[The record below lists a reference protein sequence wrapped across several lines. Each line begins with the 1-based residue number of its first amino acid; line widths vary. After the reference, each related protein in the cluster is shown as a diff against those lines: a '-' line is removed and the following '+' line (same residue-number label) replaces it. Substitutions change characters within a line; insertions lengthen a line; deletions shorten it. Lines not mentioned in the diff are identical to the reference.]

1 MKWIDDH
8 TPSCMKDWPAQ
19 SPDLNPMENIWAILA
34 QQIYENCP
42 KTISGLKR
50 KIELFYKNF
59 SDKIIENCI
68 NSFPRRLRAVIKA
81 KGGSTKY

>member
-1 MKWIDDH
+1 
-8 TPSCMKDWPAQ
+8 MKDWPAQ
-19 SPDLNPMENIWAILA
+19 SPDLNPMENIWSILA
-34 QQIYENCP
+34 QQIYQHCP

-50 KIELFYKNF
+50 KIELFCKNF